1 LPPQAT
7 AATTMR
13 GTGTTAPTSTAAP
26 TATSTEPGSPAAEFL
41 AGPGFPAE
49 AGGALL
55 VAVPRAVRDDPAFS
69 SHPVAITCPDNQTG
83 NQASEVTYLLRGRY
97 LRFDATVH
105 PYYPPGA
112 DTKAVSHVCDRAV
125 DRWPERPIRG
135 TSWPGPPHRAA
146 ERAPP
151 DREGR

>member
-1 LPPQAT
+1 
-7 AATTMR
+7 M
-13 GTGTTAPTSTAAP
+13 
-26 TATSTEPGSPAAEFL
+26 
-41 AGPGFPAE
+41 
-49 AGGALL
+49 L

-97 LRFDATVH
+97 LGFDATVH

-135 TSWPGPPHRAA
+135 ISWPGPPHRAA
-146 ERAPP
+146 ERAPL